1 MTDLPEPR
9 QPPTL
14 TRDELAAMYPA
25 PEPMQAHERDALE
38 RLLVLAQGDTGQ
50 SRRVAAFLLAWWNA
64 GAHGGFDLADL
75 WGLDR
80 EIVADVV
87 TVFGLIARVHSYP
100 DALGYEADFT
110 RLARTWRTAARD
122 A

>member
-38 RLLVLAQGDTGQ
+38 RLIVLAQGDTGQ

>member
-1 MTDLPEPR
+1 MTDLPEPQ

-38 RLLVLAQGDTGQ
+38 RLIALAKGDTGQ
-50 SRRVAAFLLAWWNA
+50 SQRVAAFLLAWWNA

-110 RLARTWRTAARD
+110 RLARTWRTEARD